1 VAGGQSGTLVAGHDP
16 ADYATAIARLLD
28 SPRMLDEYSEF
39 AVRHAAR
46 FGWAATAAATAEVYR
61 HSIEDL
67 RLARVRELC
76 GGQ

>member
-1 VAGGQSGTLVAGHDP
+1 
-16 ADYATAIARLLD
+16 
-28 SPRMLDEYSEF
+28 MLEEYGAH
-39 AVRHAAR
+39 AVRHAAS